1 MGPSTFKLKHGYNP
15 AKYHFEK
22 NLIHKGIEQSESE
35 TSRKPSSQFRC
46 DICKIET
53 SNQNG
58 LDQHF
63 IGKNHQK
70 NMAKLGLDYEP
81 GKSPFRCE
89 ICDVEA
95 SNQVGLDQHLAGKA
109 HRKQLEDM

>member
-1 MGPSTFKLKHGYNP
+1 
-15 AKYHFEK
+15 
-22 NLIHKGIEQSESE
+22 
-35 TSRKPSSQFRC
+35 
-46 DICKIET
+46 
-53 SNQNG
+53 
-58 LDQHF
+58 
-63 IGKNHQK
+63 
-70 NMAKLGLDYEP
+70 MAKLGLEYEP